1 LDPAEER
8 ERERLTAAERDG
20 AGGREERPEERKRFQ
35 GTDFLFSKKKKKK
48 RKRKKFTFSGLY
60 ILYASPD
67 LTLEKSPPIK
77 ENRCQLMPTNSD
89 VTGIHPAL

>member
-35 GTDFLFSKKKKKK
+35 GTDFLFSKNKKKKETGK
-48 RKRKKFTFSGLY
+48 S
-60 ILYASPD
+60 SP
-67 LTLEKSPPIK
+67 SPAYTYCMQVQI
-77 ENRCQLMPTNSD
+77 
-89 VTGIHPAL
+89 